1 MWGFSFL
8 FIKVAVAGFNP
19 VTVAA
24 GRVGLGALALVAVLS
39 VRGMPLPR
47 DRRVWRHLA
56 VMGVVGNAVPFT
68 ALAWGEEQITSALAS
83 VLNATTPLF
92 TAAIAA
98 SWDRER
104 LRPGQL
110 IGLAV
115 GLGGVAVA
123 TGLGSSDVAGTHL
136 TRALGPILATA
147 AYGVAI
153 NYTKRHLLDVAPAAA
168 ACGQLMVATAVLL
181 PVAVVTSITGSF
193 SVTPTR
199 ALSVVLLGVFGTG
212 IAWVIFY
219 GMVAELGPTRSSLV
233 TYLVPIVAVMA
244 GVTFLS
250 EPLTS
255 RLVLGAVLVIVGVL
269 AVNQYGVAAMMRR
282 LRPGAVAMLLLVV
295 LAAGLLVG
303 CGDSDGESGACGEV
317 TTDPVDPASLNHV
330 VAGGPEPSYVVDPPS
345 SGAHLPLEL
354 NERVLRG
361 PLSRPEQ
368 VGLLE
373 LGAVLIQ
380 HRGLADGEAA
390 RLEELASVD
399 VYVAPN
405 PDLADPVVATA
416 WVHTLRCSEVDAGAL
431 EDFVSQ
437 FASQG
442 PAADDPSHP

>member
-24 GRVGLGALALVAVLS
+24 GRVGFGALALMAVLG
-39 VRGMPLPR
+39 VRGVPLPR
-47 DRRVWRHLA
+47 DRRVWGHLA

-123 TGLGSSDVAGTHL
+123 TGLGSGDVAGTHL

-153 NYTKRHLLDVAPAAA
+153 NYTKHHLLGVAPAAA
-168 ACGQLMVATAVLL
+168 ACGQLLVATAVLL
-181 PVAVVTSITGSF
+181 PVAVVTSMTGSF

-212 IAWVIFY
+212 IAWALFY
-219 GMVAELGPTRSSLV
+219 AMVAELGATRSSLV
-233 TYLVPIVAVMA
+233 TYLVPIVAVMV
-244 GVTFLS
+244 GVAFLS

-255 RLVLGAVLVIVGVL
+255 RLVLGGVL

-282 LRPGAVAMLLLVV
+282 FRPGAVAVLLLVV

-303 CGDSDGESGACGEV
+303 CGDSDRESGSCGDV
-317 TTDPVDPASLNHV
+317 ITDPVDPASLNHV
-330 VAGGPEPSYVVDPPS
+330 VVDGPEPSYVVDPPS
-345 SGAHLPLEL
+345 SGAHQPLEL
-354 NERVLRG
+354 DERVLSER
-361 PLSRPEQ
+361 LSRPEQ

-373 LGAVLIQ
+373 GGAVLIQ
-380 HRGLADGEAA
+380 HRGLADGDVAE
-390 RLEELASVD
+390 LEELAGPD

-405 PDLADPVVATA
+405 PDLPAPVVATA
-416 WVHTLRCSEVDAGAL
+416 WVHTLACAKVDAGAL
-431 EDFVSQ
+431 ADFVSQ
-437 FASQG
+437 FAGQG
-442 PAADDPSHP
+442 PAATHP